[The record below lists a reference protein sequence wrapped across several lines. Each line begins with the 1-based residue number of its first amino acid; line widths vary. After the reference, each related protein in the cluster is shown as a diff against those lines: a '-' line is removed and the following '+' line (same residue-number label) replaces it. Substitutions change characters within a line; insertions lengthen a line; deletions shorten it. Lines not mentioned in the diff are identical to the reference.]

1 MIDVNTKKSLL
12 ENILS
17 SKTFSGSKTYGLL
30 LKYLVDCS
38 INGKSPKE
46 QNIAVEVLQKNEDFD
61 PSIDTSV
68 RVYIHKLR
76 KSLDKYYQN
85 EGKHD
90 KIKLEIPKGHY
101 DVNFVLRHRFRKGI
115 DSFGYSIKKLFYVLP
130 WVLLIASLSYIYLFQ
145 PTKNAET
152 EQNLNNTFHFLAHF
166 MDDTHPKLVVLGD
179 RFFYKERHTNTG
191 RETWV
196 RDYTINSKNEFE
208 AYKNEYP
215 DENILY
221 RPDVFFFSREV
232 VWPLQYIMPVLVNAK
247 SKFSFYLASTL
258 TYHELQNN
266 DIIFI
271 GNYNATGVL
280 KDVLEKLYFKYDRK
294 NHNIQAVFYPDS
306 IITYSFDPGAEEFHR
321 DYCLLTLIPGPAK
334 NNILIITGSH
344 ATGVTGMAR
353 YISDPSNFF
362 EVEKL
367 FVKKFHKM
375 PDYYQ
380 LLLEVKGYDRR
391 PFTTEIK
398 AFYPIEENK
407 GIWWE

>member
-1 MIDVNTKKSLL
+1 MIDVNTKQSLL
-12 ENILS
+12 ENILN
-17 SKTFSGSKTYGLL
+17 SKSFSGSKTYGLL
-30 LKYLVDCS
+30 LKYLVNCS

-46 QNIAVEVLQKNEDFD
+46 QNIAIEVLQKNEDFD

-76 KSLDKYYQN
+76 KSLDEYYQN

-90 KIKLEIPKGHY
+90 KIKLEIPRGHY

-115 DSFGYSIKKLFYVLP
+115 GSFGVSIKKLLYVLP
-130 WVLLIASLSYIYLFQ
+130 WALLIAALTYIYIFQ
-145 PTKNAET
+145 FN
-152 EQNLNNTFHFLAHF
+152 QNTDNKKDLNSKFPFWTHF
-166 MDDTHPKLVVLGD
+166 MNDTHPKLVVLGD
-179 RFFYKERHTNTG
+179 RFFYKERHKNTE

-196 RDYTINSKNEFE
+196 RDYTINSIDEFD
-208 AYKNEYP
+208 AYKEKNPEE
-215 DENILY
+215 DILY

-232 VWPLQYIMPVLVNAK
+232 VWPLQHIMPVFVNAE
-247 SKFSFYLASTL
+247 SKFSSHLASTL
-258 TYHELQNN
+258 TYHELQNS

-271 GNYNATGVL
+271 GNYNAAGVL
-280 KDVLEKLYFKYDRK
+280 NEVLDKLYFNYSRER
-294 NHNIQAVFYPDS
+294 HNIQATFYPDS
-306 IITYSFDPGAEEFHR
+306 LINYTFDPGAEDFHR

-344 ATGVTGMAR
+344 ATGLTGMAQFIR
-353 YISDPSNFF
+353 NSLNYGKIEELF
-362 EVEKL
+362 VEK
-367 FVKKFHKM
+367 FQKM

-380 LLLEVKGYDRR
+380 LLLEVKGYDRS

-398 AFYPIEENK
+398 AFYPIDENK